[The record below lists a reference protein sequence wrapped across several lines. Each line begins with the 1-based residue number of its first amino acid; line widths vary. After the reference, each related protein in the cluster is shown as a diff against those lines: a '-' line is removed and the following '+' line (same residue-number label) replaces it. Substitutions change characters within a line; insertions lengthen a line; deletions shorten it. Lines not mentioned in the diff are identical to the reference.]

1 MLNELLRRYPALKP
15 CEPDIRAAY
24 RALCAAY
31 GAGGKLLVCGNGGSA
46 ADAEHIVG
54 ELMKGFL
61 DRRELTAEQ
70 RQRLIAL
77 DAKDGATLAAQLQ
90 RALPALSLVTSVSLA
105 TAFANDVAP
114 ELIFAQQV
122 YGLGVAGDVLLGIST
137 SGNARNVAYAVL
149 AAKAKALVT
158 LGLTGG
164 TGGRLKLLCDIAIVA
179 PSSKTPEIQELHL
192 PIYHCL
198 CAMVEAHFFKGA
210 A

>member
-1 MLNELLRRYPALKP
+1 MLNELLGRYPALKA

-24 RALCAAY
+24 RALCAAF

-54 ELMKGFL
+54 ELIL

-77 DAKDGATLAAQLQ
+77 EATDGATLAAQLQ
-90 RALPALSLVTSVSLA
+90 RALPAISLVTSVSLA

-149 AAKAKALVT
+149 AAKAKGLVT